1 MQRLITA
8 VLVTVALFAANAH
21 SAATGTMS
29 VTDYEASKEN
39 KKMWSVTQVYL
50 NGVGVGATLTASTLA
65 QQSRPTLFCQPEEIE
80 LNKNSYL
87 RLVDAFIRKNEI
99 PGDTAIESV
108 LIMALVVA
116 FPCK

>member
-8 VLVTVALFAANAH
+8 VLITAALFTANVH

-39 KKMWSVTQVYL
+39 KQAWAVTQVYL
-50 NGVGVGATLTASTLA
+50 NGVGVGATMTAATLT
-65 QQSRPTLFCQPEEIE
+65 QQSRPTLFCQPEGIE

-87 RLVDAFIRKNEI
+87 KLVDAFIRKNEI

-108 LIMALVVA
+108 LIMALIVA
-116 FPCK
+116 FPCS

>member
-21 SAATGTMS
+21 SAATGKMS
-29 VTDYEASKEN
+29 VTDYEAN

-87 RLVDAFIRKNEI
+87 KLVDAFIRKNEI